1 MIGAYKKGGLV
12 QYFNQGG
19 LVQNFNEG
27 GLVSNLSN
35 STSNFISNITGSDLV
50 SNLSNSI
57 SNFIPNITGG
67 GLIGNLKEMIKDVDN
82 PPKSINLSQGNN
94 DFIPAKTIGLV
105 AIDVPVNTVT
115 DKTIVLPEKR
125 IAKEDQTPMKVGSKT
140 IPDISIFIRSPY
152 RAMITRSLGINDLV
166 GV

>member
-1 MIGAYKKGGLV
+1 
-12 QYFNQGG
+12 
-19 LVQNFNEG
+19 
-27 GLVSNLSN
+27 NLSN
-35 STSNFISNITGSDLV
+35 STSNFMSNITGGDLV

-105 AIDVPVNTVT
+105 AVDVPVNTVT

-125 IAKEDQTPMKVGSKT
+125 IVKEDQTPMKVGSKT
-140 IPDISIFIRSPY
+140 IPDISIFNRSPY